1 MTEQEEK
8 EQAKKNREQ
17 LLIALALLMYPKVD
31 ERTLT
36 VETIPEDVRTELE
49 EKIDSYVKKEGGAAE
64 QAEAEELAQMTKSE
78 ILTAAKEISGVKSQ
92 YFQVVTVGDAKTCDN
107 CRKWDGRVISDDDAA
122 YPSYSDFE
130 GSGACHPN
138 CRCFLKPVTI
148 NKLSMNSEPEISDAV
163 EAERN
168 PVTVDTTVDNG
179 ETEVQIATIGT
190 VVGSDVEGK
199 PVEQNFTEE
208 ALQKIADNTT
218 EEILVDAEHS
228 SEKGGTTEAKGWL
241 SKLSFIP
248 GKGLFG
254 SIKWTDIGRRLV
266 ENRVFR
272 WLSPSWLIDKATRE
286 PVAMT
291 SVALT
296 NKPSQMGRIDPIINQ
311 EPIKETI
318 HMDMTKEELVSLIKD
333 TLVAMNSCSE
343 KKDEEEVKNEATE
356 EKTDETATEETK
368 TDVCNETTA
377 EGEEKAETPEQPAA
391 EVEPE
396 VKVEEKVEEKEE
408 IIKEEALNSAPTI
421 GADVAIEPEWKK
433 LNYREFLDWYGKN
446 GRNCR

>member
-163 EAERN
+163 ETEKN

-179 ETEVQIATIGT
+179 ETEVQIATIGV

-208 ALQKIADNTT
+208 AL
-218 EEILVDAEHS
+218 
-228 SEKGGTTEAKGWL
+228 
-241 SKLSFIP
+241 
-248 GKGLFG
+248 
-254 SIKWTDIGRRLV
+254 
-266 ENRVFR
+266 
-272 WLSPSWLIDKATRE
+272 
-286 PVAMT
+286 
-291 SVALT
+291 
-296 NKPSQMGRIDPIINQ
+296 
-311 EPIKETI
+311 
-318 HMDMTKEELVSLIKD
+318 
-333 TLVAMNSCSE
+333 
-343 KKDEEEVKNEATE
+343 
-356 EKTDETATEETK
+356 
-368 TDVCNETTA
+368 
-377 EGEEKAETPEQPAA
+377 
-391 EVEPE
+391 
-396 VKVEEKVEEKEE
+396 
-408 IIKEEALNSAPTI
+408 
-421 GADVAIEPEWKK
+421 
-433 LNYREFLDWYGKN
+433 
-446 GRNCR
+446 